1 MEHNIPAN
9 ASLWKR
15 IKLQADKIY
24 KKPSAYKSGFIV
36 KKYKEEGGT
45 FVHKKNANEGL
56 SRWFAEEWKNQ
67 HGKTGYAHANDV
79 YRPSKKVT
87 SKTPKTWNE
96 LSEKQIEKAKKEK
109 YQTGRVKKF

>member
-1 MEHNIPAN
+1 MERNIPVDTV
-9 ASLWKR
+9 LWRR

-45 FVHKKNANEGL
+45 FLHKKNANEGL

-79 YRPSKKVT
+79 YRPSKKLLQ
-87 SKTPKTWNE
+87 KLQKPGMN
-96 LSEKQIEKAKKEK
+96 
-109 YQTGRVKKF
+109 